1 MGAVFSNFA
10 LIYLSSSLY
19 QMMKSLLLVFICLWS
34 KIFLHNDIYK
44 HHLLGIGCLI
54 FGLILGDVSA
64 LLYREEDISIA
75 EHPIKGIILIILSQ
89 LFFSG
94 VYIIQE
100 IFIKHYDIHASQIV
114 GFEGLWGIIIFTL
127 LLIIFQ
133 FIPCD
138 NWDIKEEICTK
149 NDKKKY
155 LLEDSI
161 FALRQM
167 WEKKS
172 IFILYLLYIISVSFF
187 NVFGVK
193 LTILVSSTARAV
205 VDNARSVVVWLFFLF
220 IETAPDTKER
230 FRIVQFIGLLFLV
243 FGTLVYNE
251 IIVLPFWGLDYNI
264 RPNLVKRQK
273 ERFIKKL
280 EEEDDDDEFEENRE
294 KKLYMSVQGKDSIAY
309 ANQNENH

>member
-1 MGAVFSNFA
+1 MGD
-10 LIYLSSSLY
+10 Y
-19 QMMKSLLLVFICLWS
+19 
-34 KIFLHNDIYK
+34 
-44 HHLLGIGCLI
+44 
-54 FGLILGDVSA
+54 
-64 LLYREEDISIA
+64 
-75 EHPIKGIILIILSQ
+75 
-89 LFFSG
+89 
-94 VYIIQE
+94 YI
-100 IFIKHYDIHASQIV
+100 
-114 GFEGLWGIIIFTL
+114 

-138 NWDIKEEICTK
+138 NSDIKEEICTK
-149 NDKKKY
+149 NDENKF

-161 FALRQM
+161 FAFRQM

-172 IFILYLLYIISVSFF
+172 IFILYLLYIITVPFF

-205 VDNARSVVVWLFFLF
+205 VDNARSVLVWLFFFF
-220 IETAPDTKER
+220 IETAPDTKEN
-230 FRIVQFIGLLFLV
+230 FRLVQFIGLLFLV

-251 IIVLPFWGLDYNI
+251 IVVLPFWGLDYNI

-280 EEEDDDDEFEENRE
+280 EEEDDDESEENRE
-294 KKLYMSVQGKDSIAY
+294 KKLYESVQGKDSIAN